1 MTTSRSATTR
11 LSSSGC
17 CQHLQLDDLQLAANL
32 SVPCSDRC
40 RGCVAAASC
49 SKVRLS
55 PASFWPNDV
64 CCSWPAPSQRCKGSN
79 ARPTK
84 PTCNK
89 SVILTTITF
98 GPAGPGIW
106 STSNRI
112 MDPGDS
118 MTTQTGERLSPG
130 RSLASERADR
140 LHDEVE
146 AERLAADLRY
156 VSESIRHVS
165 NVLASVFLSRMH
177 GQGDAGGAGT

>member
-1 MTTSRSATTR
+1 MTWIKMSR
-11 LSSSGC
+11 LSSYFDHS
-17 CQHLQLDDLQLAANL
+17 
-32 SVPCSDRC
+32 SS
-40 RGCVAAASC
+40 
-49 SKVRLS
+49 RL
-55 PASFWPNDV
+55 
-64 CCSWPAPSQRCKGSN
+64 
-79 ARPTK
+79 
-84 PTCNK
+84 
-89 SVILTTITF
+89 
-98 GPAGPGIW
+98 GPAGPW
-106 STSNRI
+106 DLDRI

-177 GQGDAGGAGT
+177 CQGDAGGAGT